1 MKIVKTLIAIVS
13 AIAVMGLVTTS
24 FAAEKSGKERTVD
37 GTAKCGKCALKETDE
52 CQTVIEHTGKNGK
65 MQKIYVENNDVAK
78 DFHKTI
84 CKEADG
90 KKVKATGA
98 IKKDGGKTVMTATK
112 IETVD

>member
-1 MKIVKTLIAIVS
+1 MLKTLVAIVS
-13 AIAVMGLVTTS
+13 AVAVLGLVTSS
-24 FAAEKSGKERTVD
+24 FAAEKTAKERTIE

-52 CQTVIEHTGKNGK
+52 CQTVIEHAGKNGK
-65 MQKIYVENNDVAK
+65 TQKIYVENNDVAK

-90 KKVKATGA
+90 KKVKATGTM
-98 IKKDGGKTVMTATK
+98 KREGGKTVMTASK